1 MSMVLR
7 LKSSRTYAIILFAV
21 LLNIKGVAQESDSE
35 VEYRKFP
42 IVAGLQFQNFAMPF
56 KDLGSN
62 FTHPGMYIG
71 SEISYNKKETLIQ
84 QATIGAYLNRE
95 IGNGIYLG
103 TQFGYRPKIYNNFY
117 GELKAGI
124 SYLRVFH
131 PTQAYK
137 YKNGEWKE
145 IIGGKS
151 QIGIPIDFGLG
162 YSFNS
167 VFGELSPFISYQISP
182 ALFYN
187 ETLPVNIYTS
197 FLVGLRIKLLK

>member
-35 VEYRKFP
+35 VGYRKFP
-42 IVAGLQFQNFAMPF
+42 VVAGFQFQNFAMPF

-84 QATIGAYLNRE
+84 QAIIGAYLNRE

-117 GELKAGI
+117 GELKAGL

-137 YKNGEWKE
+137 YENGEWKE

-151 QIGIPIDFGLG
+151 QIGIPIDIGFG
-162 YSFNS
+162 YSFTSNL
-167 VFGELSPFISYQISP
+167 GELSPFISYQITP

>member
-1 MSMVLR
+1 MVLR
-7 LKSSRTYAIILFAV
+7 LKSSKIYAIILFAV
-21 LLNIKGVAQESDSE
+21 LLNIKGVAQERDSKLD
-35 VEYRKFP
+35 YRKFP

-56 KDLGSN
+56 KDMGSN
-62 FTHPGMYIG
+62 FTHPGLYIG

-84 QATIGAYLNRE
+84 QAIIGAYLNRE
-95 IGNGIYLG
+95 IGNGIYLA

-117 GELKAGI
+117 GELKAGL

-137 YKNGEWKE
+137 YENGEWKE

-151 QIGIPIDFGLG
+151 QIGIPIDFGFG
-162 YSFNS
+162 YSFTS
-167 VFGELSPFISYQISP
+167 QFGELSPFISYQITP

>member
-35 VEYRKFP
+35 VGYRKFP

-84 QATIGAYLNRE
+84 QAIIGAYLNRE

-117 GELKAGI
+117 GELKAGL

-137 YKNGEWKE
+137 YENGEWKE

-151 QIGIPIDFGLG
+151 QIGIPIDIGFG
-162 YSFNS
+162 YSFTSNL
-167 VFGELSPFISYQISP
+167 GELSPFISYQITP